1 MQTVECFIKQRLC
14 FVVEVAVSIKEIT
27 EDRWDQIVQLE
38 AAAYSD
44 IAPESKE
51 TLRSKWLAS
60 PDLCFVFEQE
70 QAVVA
75 YLLAHSW
82 HSIAPPNLFEPLA
95 ETSEGKYLFIH
106 DLVVATSHAGL
117 GLGRMMVQ
125 HLFNQTSVRMFE
137 SALLVAVQHSQTFWA
152 KQGFSPVPEQT
163 LSDAYG
169 PGAVLMHRPLAAL

>member
-70 QAVVA
+70 FTPT
-75 YLLAHSW
+75 
-82 HSIAPPNLFEPLA
+82 SIALDEDFC
-95 ETSEGKYLFIH
+95 SFIE
-106 DLVVATSHAGL
+106 LV
-117 GLGRMMVQ
+117 M
-125 HLFNQTSVRMFE
+125 
-137 SALLVAVQHSQTFWA
+137 
-152 KQGFSPVPEQT
+152 KGF
-163 LSDAYG
+163 L
-169 PGAVLMHRPLAAL
+169 